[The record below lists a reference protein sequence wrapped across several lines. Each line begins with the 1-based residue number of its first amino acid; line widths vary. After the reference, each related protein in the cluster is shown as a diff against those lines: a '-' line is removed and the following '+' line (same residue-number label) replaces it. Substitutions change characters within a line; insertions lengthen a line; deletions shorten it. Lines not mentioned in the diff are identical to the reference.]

1 MVGSRQSLRAVP
13 NESFGSR
20 LRHRRRAEDLTQAQL
35 GKRLGVSQ
43 QTIGAWER
51 GERPQSGKLDVIAQY
66 LRMDKQRLVSLI
78 DDQPLQGGQVH
89 VSEAA
94 EEPTSETAEE
104 PADIGATEEATDSND
119 VIMRQ
124 LANRFMEA
132 EQRGPL
138 SPQRA
143 EAYRTLF
150 EYFGRNK

>member
-1 MVGSRQSLRAVP
+1 LAGSRQSLRAVP

-20 LRHRRRAEDLTQAQL
+20 LRHRRRAEDLTQAEL
-35 GKRLGVSQ
+35 GKKLGVSQ

-78 DDQPLQGGQVH
+78 DDQPLPGGQAH

-94 EEPTSETAEE
+94 EEPASETAEE
-104 PADIGATEEATDSND
+104 PADIETAEESTDSND
-119 VIMRQ
+119 AMMRQ

-132 EQRGPL
+132 EKRGPL